1 MSVLKSVCPDYVHIP
16 FLQCLFRALRSS
28 VVGLARQWSRA
39 RRFDSHKPR
48 LFLTQTP
55 DYTDPNRPADPWPSK
70 PATPIDPVICKE
82 IVGIDRNRDR
92 ARVFT
97 KRVSNHSA
105 TRRSGKIQLEC
116 YLYENS
122 PKKERDSPKLAPRD
136 DYFAGN

>member
-70 PATPIDPVICKE
+70 PATPIDPVICKK
-82 IVGIDRNRDR
+82 IVGSVRNRNR
-92 ARVFT
+92 ARVIS
-97 KRVSNHSA
+97 KRVSNHCA
-105 TRRSGKIQLEC
+105 TWRSRKFQLER
-116 YLYENS
+116 YLYKNCS
-122 PKKERDSPKLAPRD
+122 KKKRE
-136 DYFAGN
+136 